1 MRTRW
6 MIWGMLATVLWGLL
20 SISPSPSLALP
31 PTSDELA
38 PHSPIVIRGNAA
50 FTPANGVR
58 SGSGT
63 PEDPYII
70 AGWSIDASGAD
81 WGIALFSTSAYV
93 MIRNCAV
100 QGAQQA
106 GIRLDQAEH
115 VTVEDCHVS
124 GSKRGFQVTDSR
136 SVQLVNNTAEFNRE
150 GGFFVFNSENVEL
163 VGNQA
168 WYNWE
173 VAIDSIKS
181 WGFFSDEKSQTRGQ
195 GNRSA
200 GHAVDVLVLQASSS
214 GDPLDLF
221 SNPKPVPE
229 TSCTQIFAEFF
240 LYIGYLEGTE
250 PLTEPYCALLLSILR
265 ALPEHM
271 RGKIAQFIMMPESE
285 ELAGAYTGVGT
296 VRLFANVRHLKDF
309 VDTTNHEIGHVLHD
323 RLFAQNEWRQWVQ
336 LHRRAGSDPDNYAI
350 TNADI
355 YTRRALE
362 LLHYGM
368 LNPYEDFATIFEAYM
383 RDTEAAAH
391 RAQLV
396 EENAGKRVLRK
407 KFAFV
412 VKLFRGLPYAYRILL
427 DWDTQAS
434 KAQVRIQRA
443 RVEKLED
450 GLPVVTEEL
459 AWEEF

>member
-1 MRTRW
+1 MRIKWTV
-6 MIWGMLATVLWGLL
+6 WGVFVIALGGLL
-20 SISPSPSLALP
+20 SSSPSPSLALP
-31 PTSDELA
+31 PANEELT
-38 PHSPIVIRGNAA
+38 PHSPIVIRRDAA
-50 FTPANGVR
+50 FTPENGVR

-70 AGWSIDASGAD
+70 EGWAIDAAGGD
-81 WGIALFSTSAYV
+81 LGIALFSTNAYV
-93 MIRNCAV
+93 VIRNCAV
-100 QGAQQA
+100 QSAQQV

-115 VTVEDCHVS
+115 VTIENCRVS
-124 GSKRGFQVTDSR
+124 RSKRGFQITDSQD
-136 SVQLVNNTAEFNRE
+136 VQLADNLAEFNRE
-150 GGFFVFNSENVEL
+150 GGFFVFNSQNVEF
-163 VGNQA
+163 VGNRA
-168 WYNWE
+168 WYNWK
-173 VAIDSIKS
+173 VALNALKS
-181 WGFFSDEKSQTRGQ
+181 WGFFSDERSQTRGRD
-195 GNRSA
+195 NRSA
-200 GHAVDVLVLQASSS
+200 GHAVDVLILQASSS

-221 SNPKPVPE
+221 SNPKPAPE
-229 TSCTQIFAEFF
+229 TSCTQIFSEFF

-323 RLFAQNEWRQWVQ
+323 RLVIQNEWQQWVQ
-336 LHRRAGSDPDNYAI
+336 LHRRAGSDSDGYAI

-368 LNPYEDFATIFEAYM
+368 LSPFEDFATIFEAYM
-383 RDTEAAAH
+383 RDTEAAAY
-391 RAQLV
+391 RARLV
-396 EENAGKRVLRK
+396 EENAGKRVLRE

-412 VKLFRGLPYAYRILL
+412 VKLFRGLPYAYRTLL
-427 DWDTQAS
+427 DWDTQANQ
-434 KAQVRIQRA
+434 AQVRIQRA
-443 RVEKLED
+443 RVEKLKE
-450 GLPVVTEEL
+450 GLPMVTDEL